1 MTFLLES
8 TSHTAEQA
16 ELDEAFHRLADERF
30 AKFMADDKT
39 VAWDDAKRYLEA
51 RARGNRVRKPAP
63 RKFLR

>member
-8 TSHTAEQA
+8 ISHTVEQS

-30 AKFMADDKT
+30 AKFMADGKT

-63 RKFLR
+63 REFLR